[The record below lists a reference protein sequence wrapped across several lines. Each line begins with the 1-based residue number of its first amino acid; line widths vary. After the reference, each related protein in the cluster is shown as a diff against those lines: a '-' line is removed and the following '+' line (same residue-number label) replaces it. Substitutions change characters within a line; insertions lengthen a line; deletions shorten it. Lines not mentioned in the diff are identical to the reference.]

1 MITGVPPA
9 GRLIV
14 ALDFSTEREALA
26 LVDRL
31 EGVVSFYK
39 VGYQLFISEGM
50 GLVRRL
56 LDRNL
61 KVFLDLKLGDVDETI
76 TNAVREISR
85 LPIALTT
92 LQGGPPTVR
101 AAVNGRGTATKPA
114 LLFVSLLS
122 SWNEQDLS
130 ELGVQT
136 GPQTGFTTLN
146 DYIVWRSEQ
155 ALRAGCEGLVASGAS
170 IAAIRSRI
178 GPMPIIVT
186 PGVRPAG
193 SSAHEHKRSLT
204 PGEAIG
210 AGADYLVVG
219 RPIRTAASPA
229 AAAEG
234 VIRDIQGALQPT
246 VAGSSGP
253 P

>member
-1 MITGVPPA
+1 MITGVSPA

-14 ALDFSTEREALA
+14 ALDFSTGGDALS
-26 LVDRL
+26 LVEKLD
-31 EGVVSFYK
+31 GVVSFYK
-39 VGYQLFISEGM
+39 VGYQLFVSEGM
-50 GLVRRL
+50 PFVRRL

-76 TNAVREISR
+76 SSAVREISQ
-85 LPIALTT
+85 LPVSLTT

-101 AAVNGRGTATKPA
+101 AAVRGRGPATKPA

-122 SWNEQDLS
+122 SWNEQDLA

-136 GPQTGFTTLN
+136 GPQSGFTTLN

-170 IAAIRSRI
+170 IGAIRSRI
-178 GPMPIIVT
+178 GARPVIVT
-186 PGVRPAG
+186 PGVRPPG
-193 SSAHEHKRSLT
+193 SSSHEHKRSLT
-204 PGEAIG
+204 PAEAIR

-219 RPIRTAASPA
+219 RPIRTAADPAVAAQGVIHDIDAALKETVA
-229 AAAEG
+229 AA
-234 VIRDIQGALQPT
+234 
-246 VAGSSGP
+246 SGP

>member
-1 MITGVPPA
+1 MTAGIPPA

-14 ALDFSTEREALA
+14 ALDYSSEREALA

-31 EGVVSFYK
+31 NGVASFYK
-39 VGYQLFISEGM
+39 VGYQLFVAEGM
-50 GLVRRL
+50 AFVRRL
-56 LDRNL
+56 LDRDV

-76 TNAVREISR
+76 SSAVREISQ

-101 AAVNGRGTATKPA
+101 AAVRGRGTASKPA

-122 SWNEQDLS
+122 SWNEQDLA

-136 GPQTGFTTLN
+136 GPQSGFTTLN

-178 GPMPIIVT
+178 GARPIIVT
-186 PGVRPAG
+186 PGVRPSG
-193 SSAHEHKRSLT
+193 SSSDEHKRSLT
-204 PGEAIG
+204 PGEAIR

-219 RPIRTAASPA
+219 RPIRTAPDPA

-234 VIRDIQGALQPT
+234 VIRDIEGALQPT